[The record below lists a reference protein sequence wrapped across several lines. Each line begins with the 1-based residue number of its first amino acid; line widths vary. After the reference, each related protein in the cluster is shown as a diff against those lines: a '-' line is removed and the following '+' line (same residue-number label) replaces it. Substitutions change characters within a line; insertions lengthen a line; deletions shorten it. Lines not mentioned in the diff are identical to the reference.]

1 MNLRTLARTGI
12 PLLFVSAL
20 SSGPLDGQGRPG
32 SIYDPSRGPIG
43 SIGDKTARRPGDLIT
58 VLISENQN
66 IANEESTDL
75 LKSSALD
82 YRLTAFDIKPNA
94 FSVLPSLASTSSDQL
109 KGNAIYKKKDAFSAR
124 LTAIVVDSL
133 PNGNLVI
140 SGRREIVID
149 DETRL
154 IEFMGV
160 IRRFD
165 IEADNTIES
174 ELVADARVS
183 YTGCGVMTDSTNRR
197 GLNKVV
203 HDLIGWLWPF

>member
-1 MNLRTLARTGI
+1 MK
-12 PLLFVSAL
+12 PLLTFSLLLAL
-20 SSGPLDGQGRPG
+20 VVPAAAQARKG
-32 SIYDPSRGPIG
+32 SIYDPDNSPGAPMA
-43 SIGDKTARRPGDLIT
+43 ARIAVRRGDLVT

-66 IANEESTDL
+66 VRNQEASDL
-75 LKSSALD
+75 SKATNLNYKLN
-82 YRLTAFDIKPNA
+82 LFDIKPNA
-94 FSVLPSLASTSSDQL
+94 FSTLPKLDADSSDGFIGAA
-109 KGNAIYKKKDAFSAR
+109 KYEKSGAFTAR
-124 LTAIVVDSL
+124 LAAVVVDVL